1 MKNKIQFLLSSIMLG
16 ALMTQGALTMVQ
28 ASNDANLI
36 EIHIGGDP
44 NTRFTAT
51 FEIHQDDEII
61 ISKVEETVPRT
72 YHYHGEMLNANVRQ
86 ESEQGGLTVEIRKSG
101 NVSRSSTRGMS
112 SEMKLRVR

>member
-1 MKNKIQFLLSSIMLG
+1 MM
-16 ALMTQGALTMVQ
+16 AY
-28 ASNDANLI
+28 ASEDTNLI
-36 EIHIGGDP
+36 EISISGDP
-44 NTRFTAT
+44 GTRFSAT

-72 YHYHGEMLNANVRQ
+72 YHYHGEMLEASVRQ